1 MKQKFKMILDIIML
15 LMMITFFNKS
25 LFGMKYHEVA
35 GLILIAIV
43 IVHIV
48 INVRT
53 ITAMC
58 KKFIKVPAEIKV
70 GVIIDILLVICFAW
84 IGISG
89 IFISKTILTEISSNN
104 MIFKIGHMFGG
115 GLSFVLL
122 GVHIGLHIYRKPL
135 STIAAVVISAV
146 FLCGGIYGVV
156 KSSEVRWLTAP
167 ISIMA
172 NSQENTGG
180 GKQAEGHNSEGR
192 GKDVDRQKTSGSMS
206 DKQEEVKNNA
216 EGGREGG
223 MPSLPLTQKAE
234 SILMFLS
241 MILSCTM
248 ITYWIVLLKK
258 YFIKRK
264 QNN

>member
-1 MKQKFKMILDIIML
+1 MKQKFKIVLDVIML

-25 LFGMKYHEVA
+25 LFGMKYHEIA

-48 INVRT
+48 INLRT
-53 ITAMC
+53 IMAMC

-89 IFISKTILTEISSNN
+89 IFISKTILTGISSSN

-115 GLSFVLL
+115 GLSVILL

-135 STIAAVVISAV
+135 PTIAAVIISAV

-167 ISIMA
+167 ITIMT
-172 NSQENTGG
+172 NSQENAEG
-180 GKQAEGHNSEGR
+180 GKQVEGHNSEER
-192 GKDVDRQKTSGSMS
+192 GKDVDRQKTIG
-206 DKQEEVKNNA
+206 DKQDEGKNKA

-234 SILMFLS
+234 SVLMFLS

-258 YFIKRK
+258 RFKK
-264 QNN
+264 QNNETSTK